1 MEFSFQGLSWNKL
14 CEEACAAQRPRQIL
28 FALCSVA
35 GHSIVL
41 MVMVPWGNFLYF
53 FPPRDWDVKLESPSM
68 QKSAKCINYICKS
81 FEVENSTKCSQ
92 ILHSLVFHA
101 FHTTCRAD
109 LEEYS

>member
-53 FPPRDWDVKLESPSM
+53 FPPGDWGCEIRKPKHAE
-68 QKSAKCINYICKS
+68 ICKM
-81 FEVENSTKCSQ
+81 
-92 ILHSLVFHA
+92 
-101 FHTTCRAD
+101 
-109 LEEYS
+109 Y